1 MQGPYGQSLTLLT
14 DLYQLTMAYG
24 YWKHGMAEREAC
36 FHLYAREAPF
46 GSPAMLAA
54 GLEPALGWLKSF
66 RFMDDDCSYLASLKD
81 ANGDQLFSD
90 EFLRWLAEQR
100 FSCDIDAVEEGVA
113 VFPETP
119 LLRVRGPLWQAQ
131 VLETPLLNIINF
143 QTLIATKAARVCDAA
158 DGESVLEFGLRRAQG
173 VDGGLSASR
182 AAYIGGCSGT
192 SNVLAGKLFGIPV
205 RGTHAHSWVMV
216 FEDELEAF
224 RKYASGLPDPC
235 ILLVDTYDTI
245 EGIKRAI
252 KVGREL
258 RKEGRDL
265 AGVRLDS
272 GDLASLSMKARR
284 MLDEA
289 GFQNTTIVGSSSL
302 DEHKIEKLKS
312 RGAAITVWG
321 VGTRLVTA
329 EEQPAL
335 GGVYKISGIRN
346 ASGEWQPRIK
356 VSDNPAKTSYPGVLQ
371 TLRFMRGDAHIAD
384 VVVDSADEGHHPRVV
399 IPFDDTQR
407 KVRLDGRY
415 DVTPLLRP
423 VFRDGESVYRQ
434 PPIDAVRARG
444 RSNWKK
450 FGDLKRPVVGLEERL
465 HETREELIR
474 AHLPDSGG

>member
-1 MQGPYGQSLTLLT
+1 MHGPYGQSLTLLT

-24 YWKHGMAEREAC
+24 YWSTGVAEREAC
-36 FHLYAREAPF
+36 FHLYSRAAPF
-46 GSPAMLAA
+46 NGSAMLAA

-66 RFMDDDCSYLASLKD
+66 RFTDDDCSYLASLSD
-81 ANGDQLFSD
+81 ANGGQLFSA
-90 EFLRWLAEQR
+90 EFLRWLADQR

-131 VLETPLLNIINF
+131 ILETPLLNIMNF
-143 QTLIATKAARVCDAA
+143 QTLIATKAARVCEAA

-224 RKYASGLPDPC
+224 RNYAHALPDPC

-245 EGIKRAI
+245 AGVERAI
-252 KVGREL
+252 AVGHEL
-258 RKEGRDL
+258 RKLGRDL

-289 GFQNTTIVGSSSL
+289 GFQETRIVGSSSL
-302 DEHKIEKLKS
+302 DEHKIHSLKA
-312 RGAAITVWG
+312 RGAAISVWG

-329 EEQPAL
+329 REQPAL
-335 GGVYKISGIRN
+335 GGVYKLSSLRDAHGQ
-346 ASGEWQPRIK
+346 WKHRIK
-356 VSDNPAKTSYPGVLQ
+356 LSDNPDKTSYPGILQ
-371 TLRFMRGDAHIAD
+371 TLRYMKGDAHIAD
-384 VVVDSADEGHHPRVV
+384 VVVDDARSPGGTNVV
-399 IPFDDTQR
+399 VPFGR
-407 KVRLDGRY
+407 SRREVRLDGRY
-415 DVTPLLRP
+415 DVIPLLRP
-423 VFRDGESVYRQ
+423 IFRRGELVYRQ
-434 PPIDAVRARG
+434 PPIDAIRARG
-444 RSNWKK
+444 LSNWKK
-450 FGDLKRPVVGLEERL
+450 FGDLDTPLVGLEQSL
-465 HETREELIR
+465 HRTRERMIR
-474 AHLPDSGG
+474 EHTPEERD